1 MQELLDNFGLGMS
14 TFFVM
19 SAGQAVREQGIPF
32 KIAMDVPNPETI
44 KAMKETENNIEISKR
59 FTSVE
64 ALMEDLEADDKIIL
78 YNNSKPTKHHPK
90 HIGTCSV
97 GIFIV

>member
-1 MQELLDNFGLGMS
+1 MMTSITFQMDEELKVRLQELLDNFGLDMS

-19 SAGQAVREQGIPF
+19 SAEQAVREQGIPF

-44 KAMKETENNIEISKR
+44 KAMKETENNIGISKR

-64 ALMEDLEADDKIIL
+64 ALMEDLEADD
-78 YNNSKPTKHHPK
+78 
-90 HIGTCSV
+90 
-97 GIFIV
+97 